1 MSCSFVNLEMI
12 LVDNILFRFSLS
24 FNYLIDT
31 IWILESWLV
40 PLFNE
45 LGIVFTISSNLAAFI
60 YACINTVLLFDQ
72 TQSLYITFYFWS
84 LLSVF
89 WPLNSGPA
97 IMLLPDPLL
106 LVHILISGLIH
117 LLCLSEGQDIWIS
130 GTFPKHDF
138 KFTDSL

>member
-31 IWILESWLV
+31 IWILESWFV
-40 PLFNE
+40 PLFKE

-89 WPLNSGPA
+89 LPLSSGPA
-97 IMLLPDPLL
+97 IMLLPNPLL
-106 LVHILISGLIH
+106 LVHILTSGLIH
-117 LLCLSEGQDIWIS
+117 LLCLSSGQDIWIS
-130 GTFPKHDF
+130 GTSPKHDF